1 MRFST
6 FIGAALLTPVI
17 FVVTSGFAAHARAD
31 PLLNPMSI
39 HCVHIEWN
47 AVYDTMCLVYHE
59 DGSVE
64 RFFVRR

>member
-1 MRFST
+1 MR
-6 FIGAALLTPVI
+6 IYPVLGAALLAPVMFMATG
-17 FVVTSGFAAHARAD
+17 FVEEARAD

-39 HCVHIEWN
+39 HCVHIEWS
-47 AVYDTMCLVYHE
+47 ADYDTMCLVYHE